1 MIEIAPDDATAL
13 CRRPT
18 PKSSTFVSVSV
29 SRPPSSKYHE
39 SVMFTLGRLSVLLH
53 SFGQQVVQTGNHWP
67 GVVVQAGCDHGVVV
81 DLREARIHATTV
93 TTALTHDK
101 QPVAFSDTND
111 CESPIQKGI
120 MRICT
125 DILHIF

>member
-1 MIEIAPDDATAL
+1 MKLLPTTQRLAAVAG
-13 CRRPT
+13 RRNLP
-18 PKSSTFVSVSV
+18 PLLACQCPW
-29 SRPPSSKYHE
+29 PPSSKYHE
-39 SVMFTLGRLSVLLH
+39 SVMFTLGRLSVFLH

-81 DLREARIHATTV
+81 DLREARIQTTTV

-101 QPVAFSDTND
+101 QRVAFSDTND

-120 MRICT
+120 TRICT